1 MRRRE
6 FLAALGGAAVARPLS
21 ARAQTPK
28 ARYPLKPVRIIVPVA
43 SGGGAS
49 RCTSRTKQAPA
60 TTSAPNTS

>member
-28 ARYPLKPVRIIVPVA
+28 AGYPLKPVRIRYDW
-43 SGGGAS
+43 S
-49 RCTSRTKQAPA
+49 RGMQVQP
-60 TTSAPNTS
+60 